1 MLANAH
7 PQISIPVY
15 HGTPAEHTE
24 MGHKSL
30 KIRSCSRPCCYNAV
44 NGGGASSTMAGPA
57 PTPGTME
64 RSEHCPASFRF
75 AICIGVCV
83 AMTSRGRGGRGG
95 VHGGRGA
102 KGGRGGGAVAGTK
115 QKHMEE
121 NDENGEEGDA
131 DAVYRTLRV
140 QINPANLLD
149 TDPYPSSSTEDFFDI
164 VPAHLAHH
172 NNLSPHSAF
181 SPDLSSL
188 FNTPPTP
195 VDSPSPQLIPS
206 MATPT
211 PMPAR
216 GDRNAPQFDSSKPH
230 ELRRYFTDLEFLLDR
245 AAVTDSTDRKKHATR
260 FLSVEDQETWEA
272 LPSFQE
278 ARNSYAEFKADV
290 LKLYA
295 GNDEERRFELSDMD
309 ALIGHYS
316 RVGILSLEDL
326 TTFYRKFL
334 RITTYLIS
342 KKRLSEVEQSRSF
355 LRAMQPASF
364 SVDVKLR
371 LQIKKPDV
379 RPADPYALADIYEA
393 AEFVLSG
400 SGSSLFGAAA
410 STPISAPAPATV
422 EVKPD
427 PGIAALVGTMAEL
440 VKVLAA
446 QKVSGESSS
455 SSTTPRR
462 PRPDGCGYCSETTHY
477 IGDCEHV
484 LEDIRAGKCRRNTE
498 GRVVLPTGAFV
509 PRTINGKDLRAR
521 IEKWHEQNP
530 GQLSAAQLMVEIAAE
545 HPSSTFPTSRTAGVY
560 TLTEEHRLQM
570 LHHEINALQTR
581 AQVRRALAHKNSDE
595 GPDRAI
601 PPPAPMPP
609 APPAAAPVIQPAANG
624 PQHPFA
630 KANDAAYAPPK
641 DRNLGLPA
649 AGPAKPAPAYRST
662 APIYNEKDAAEVFN
676 AVLDAPCSLTTR
688 QVLSISPDVRSHMRE
703 VTTSRRAPAKDT
715 KNPGVPAAQ
724 LLHNI
729 DPALPFSD
737 GSAPEFEYN
746 TLEEQR
752 TEDAHH
758 TALIDSLPTAYTKSV
773 QFDLPEGGV
782 VVPDPYEVYYN
793 TGSIP
798 EDLIVSMESS
808 AIRSILPII
817 DNQQQVE
824 SIVDGGSQIIA
835 MSEAV
840 CHELALSYD
849 PRIILRMQS
858 ANGAITP
865 SLGLARNVPFR
876 VGDITL
882 YLQVHVIRNP
892 AYDVLLGRPFDVL
905 TQSIVRNFA
914 NEDQT
919 ITICD
924 PNSGKLATVPTVPRG
939 PPRHRPQGFQNSRI

>member
-1 MLANAH
+1 
-7 PQISIPVY
+7 
-15 HGTPAEHTE
+15 
-24 MGHKSL
+24 
-30 KIRSCSRPCCYNAV
+30 
-44 NGGGASSTMAGPA
+44 
-57 PTPGTME
+57 
-64 RSEHCPASFRF
+64 
-75 AICIGVCV
+75 
-83 AMTSRGRGGRGG
+83 
-95 VHGGRGA
+95 
-102 KGGRGGGAVAGTK
+102 
-115 QKHMEE
+115 
-121 NDENGEEGDA
+121 
-131 DAVYRTLRV
+131 
-140 QINPANLLD
+140 
-149 TDPYPSSSTEDFFDI
+149 
-164 VPAHLAHH
+164 
-172 NNLSPHSAF
+172 
-181 SPDLSSL
+181 
-188 FNTPPTP
+188 
-195 VDSPSPQLIPS
+195 

-230 ELRRYFTDLEFLLDR
+230 ELRH
-245 AAVTDSTDRKKHATR
+245 STDRKKHATR

-371 LQIKKPDV
+371 LQIKKPDSSF
-379 RPADPYALADIYEA
+379 YLALAA
-393 AEFVLSG
+393 
-400 SGSSLFGAAA
+400 LFLALPP

-477 IGDCEHV
+477 IGECEHV

-545 HPSSTFPTSRTAGVY
+545 HPSSTSPTSRTAGVY
-560 TLTEEHRLQM
+560 TLTEEHRERS
-570 LHHEINALQTR
+570 HIKIVTR
-581 AQVRRALAHKNSDE
+581 
-595 GPDRAI
+595 DRTA
-601 PPPAPMPP
+601 PFLPPAPMPP
-609 APPAAAPVIQPAANG
+609 APPATAPVIQPAANG

-676 AVLDAPCSLTTR
+676 AVFGRALLVNNAT
-688 QVLSISPDVRSHMRE
+688 

-729 DPALPFSD
+729 DPALPLSD
-737 GSAPEFEYN
+737 GSAPEFEYES
-746 TLEEQR
+746 LEEQR

-773 QFDLPEGGV
+773 RFDLPEGGV